1 VLTIHDAG
9 CQHSDANDTYSV
21 SVVSFCFPERP
32 GCATVLRMTSAEQ
45 NRVERRLGQRF
56 PYQVPVALR
65 VPGESRTGSGFTQ
78 DLSSRGAM
86 LWTDLSLSEGQMIE
100 MTLVMPSEITLAD
113 DMNVCCRARVMRCD
127 QVNGGKPA
135 VALHIEHY
143 DFLRQET
150 PVLEEHSAKPMPLV
164 RP

>member
-1 VLTIHDAG
+1 
-9 CQHSDANDTYSV
+9 
-21 SVVSFCFPERP
+21 
-32 GCATVLRMTSAEQ
+32 MTGPEQ
-45 NRVERRLGQRF
+45 NRVERRCGQRF
-56 PYQVPVALR
+56 PYQLPVALR
-65 VPGESRTGSGFTQ
+65 VPGETRTGSGFTQ

-86 LWTDLSLSEGQMIE
+86 LWTDLSLSEGQIVE

-143 DFLRQET
+143 DFLRQEP
-150 PVLEEHSAKPMPLV
+150 PVIEEHAAKDMPLV

>member
-1 VLTIHDAG
+1 M
-9 CQHSDANDTYSV
+9 
-21 SVVSFCFPERP
+21 
-32 GCATVLRMTSAEQ
+32 LRMTSAAQ

-56 PYQVPVALR
+56 PYQIPVTLR
-65 VPGESRTGSGFTQ
+65 VPDGTRTGSGFTQ

-86 LWTDLSLSEGQMIE
+86 LWTDLSLSEGQIVE

-135 VALHIEHY
+135 VAVHIEHY

-150 PVLEEHSAKPMPLV
+150 PLVESHTTKDMPLV

>member
-1 VLTIHDAG
+1 
-9 CQHSDANDTYSV
+9 
-21 SVVSFCFPERP
+21 
-32 GCATVLRMTSAEQ
+32 MTSAEQ

-56 PYQVPVALR
+56 PYQLPVALR
-65 VPGESRTGSGFTQ
+65 VPGETRTGSGFTQ

-86 LWTDLSLSEGQMIE
+86 LWTDLCLTEGQIIE

-127 QVNGGKPA
+127 HVNGGKPA
-135 VALHIEHY
+135 VAVHIEHY
-143 DFLRQET
+143 DFLRQEP
-150 PVLEEHSAKPMPLV
+150 PVLEEHATKDVPLA

>member
-1 VLTIHDAG
+1 
-9 CQHSDANDTYSV
+9 
-21 SVVSFCFPERP
+21 
-32 GCATVLRMTSAEQ
+32 MTGAEQ
-45 NRVERRLGQRF
+45 NRVERRCGQRF
-56 PYQVPVALR
+56 PYQLPVMLR
-65 VPGESRTGSGFTQ
+65 VPGETRTGSGFTQ

-86 LWTDLSLSEGQMIE
+86 LWTDLSLAEGQIVE

-135 VALHIEHY
+135 VAVHIEHY
-143 DFLRQET
+143 DFLRQAP
-150 PVLEEHSAKPMPLV
+150 PVIEEHAAKDMPLV

>member
-1 VLTIHDAG
+1 VG
-9 CQHSDANDTYSV
+9 F
-21 SVVSFCFPERP
+21 SFCFHQGP
-32 GCATVLRMTSAEQ
+32 GCATVLRMTSADQ

-56 PYQVPVALR
+56 PYQLPVTLR
-65 VPGESRTGSGFTQ
+65 VTGETRTGSGFTQ

-86 LWTDLSLSEGQMIE
+86 LWTDLSLAEGQMIE

-135 VALHIEHY
+135 VAVHIEHY
-143 DFLRQET
+143 DFLRQEP
-150 PVLEEHSAKPMPLV
+150 PVLEEHAAKDMPLV

>member
-1 VLTIHDAG
+1 
-9 CQHSDANDTYSV
+9 
-21 SVVSFCFPERP
+21 
-32 GCATVLRMTSAEQ
+32 MTSAEQ

-150 PVLEEHSAKPMPLV
+150 PVVEEHAAKPMPLV

>member
-1 VLTIHDAG
+1 
-9 CQHSDANDTYSV
+9 
-21 SVVSFCFPERP
+21 
-32 GCATVLRMTSAEQ
+32 MTGAEQ
-45 NRVERRLGQRF
+45 NRVERRCGQRF
-56 PYQVPVALR
+56 PYQLPVALR
-65 VPGESRTGSGFTQ
+65 VPGETRTGSGFTQ

-86 LWTDLSLSEGQMIE
+86 LWTDLSLAEGQLVE

-143 DFLRQET
+143 DFLRQEI
-150 PVLEEHSAKPMPLV
+150 PVIEEHAAKDMPLV

>member
-1 VLTIHDAG
+1 
-9 CQHSDANDTYSV
+9 
-21 SVVSFCFPERP
+21 
-32 GCATVLRMTSAEQ
+32 MMSAEQ

-56 PYQVPVALR
+56 PYQLPVALR
-65 VPGESRTGSGFTQ
+65 VSGESRTGSGFTQ

-86 LWTDLSLSEGQMIE
+86 LWTDLCLAEGQIIE

-127 QVNGGKPA
+127 QVDGGKPA
-135 VALHIEHY
+135 VAVHIEHY

-150 PVLEEHSAKPMPLV
+150 PAVEEHAAKDMPLV

>member
-1 VLTIHDAG
+1 
-9 CQHSDANDTYSV
+9 
-21 SVVSFCFPERP
+21 
-32 GCATVLRMTSAEQ
+32 MTGTEQ
-45 NRVERRLGQRF
+45 NRVERRCGQRF
-56 PYQVPVALR
+56 PYQLPVALR
-65 VPGESRTGSGFTQ
+65 VPGETRTGSGFTQ

-86 LWTDLSLSEGQMIE
+86 LWTDLSLAEGQLVE

-143 DFLRQET
+143 DFLRQEI
-150 PVLEEHSAKPMPLV
+150 PVIEEHAAKDMPLV